1 MGPML
6 CDASLTPDCSLPL
19 TGVGVVDAPRRPQAQ
34 EADCHDNSRGHSRH
48 PRPRAASYIT
58 LQLARTWSL
67 KVSICYCMLLI
78 TAEMLDG
85 AEAGTDW

>member
-1 MGPML
+1 MGTML
-6 CDASLTPDCSLPL
+6 CDASLTPDYSLPL
-19 TGVGVVDAPRRPQAQ
+19 TCLGVVDAPRRPQAQ

-67 KVSICYCMLLI
+67 TVNVSIFILL
-78 TAEMLDG
+78 LHV
-85 AEAGTDW
+85 AGH